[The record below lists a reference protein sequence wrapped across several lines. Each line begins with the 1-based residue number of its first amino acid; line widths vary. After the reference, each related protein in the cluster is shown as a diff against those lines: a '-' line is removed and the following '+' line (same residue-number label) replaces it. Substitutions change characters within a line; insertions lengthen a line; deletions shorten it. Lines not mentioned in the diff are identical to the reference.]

1 LLSFYAGALKSR
13 SSPAQRVHCG
23 KFRSAIEFPFLQRKA
38 IIRPSLWNLRQ
49 NDALVASVQKHP
61 FVGACA
67 FFRRIR
73 MDKKIAGLLGA
84 VAAVST
90 MGGAQAASV
99 DPAAALRATSYADLL
114 NPVPNA
120 VELQI
125 ADDNARLAK
134 SSGDEVQMAQIQVQ
148 IGHHHHHHRY
158 HRRVIVVPPRRHR
171 HHHHHHSHYMAVP
184 KAIV

>member
-1 LLSFYAGALKSR
+1 
-13 SSPAQRVHCG
+13 
-23 KFRSAIEFPFLQRKA
+23 
-38 IIRPSLWNLRQ
+38 
-49 NDALVASVQKHP
+49 
-61 FVGACA
+61 
-67 FFRRIR
+67 

-90 MGGAQAASV
+90 MGSAQASTV

-134 SSGDEVQMAQIQVQ
+134 SAGEVQVAQVEVRF
-148 IGHHHHHHRY
+148 GHHHHHH
-158 HRRVIVVPPRRHR
+158 HRRVIIMRRHHHHHHNWRPVRR

-184 KAIV
+184 RDDA

>member
-1 LLSFYAGALKSR
+1 
-13 SSPAQRVHCG
+13 
-23 KFRSAIEFPFLQRKA
+23 
-38 IIRPSLWNLRQ
+38 
-49 NDALVASVQKHP
+49 
-61 FVGACA
+61 
-67 FFRRIR
+67 
-73 MDKKIAGLLGA
+73 MDKNIAGLLGA

-90 MGGAQAASV
+90 LGGAHAAPV
-99 DPAAALRATSYADLL
+99 NPADALRATSYADLL

-134 SSGDEVQMAQIQVQ
+134 STGDEVQLAQVQVQ

-158 HRRVIVVPPRRHR
+158 HRRVIVVPRRHR
-171 HHHHHHSHYMAVP
+171 HHHHHHHSQYMAVP